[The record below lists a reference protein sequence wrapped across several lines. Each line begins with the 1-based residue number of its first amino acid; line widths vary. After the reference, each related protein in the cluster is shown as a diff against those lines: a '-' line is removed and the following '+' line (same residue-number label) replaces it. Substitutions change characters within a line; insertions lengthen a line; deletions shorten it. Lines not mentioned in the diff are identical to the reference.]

1 MKKYE
6 SVIIITPELV
16 NEKLEK
22 FIEKVN
28 KKLSEQ
34 TTITEISEL
43 GLKRL
48 AYADKGKNEGWYV
61 CYEFEISDEE
71 KSKSIIKE
79 IEKYFKVQEQ
89 ILKSIVVGR
98 D

>member
-28 KKLSEQ
+28 KKLSEY
-34 TTITEISEL
+34 TTITQTSEL

-48 AYADKGKNEGWYV
+48 AYA
-61 CYEFEISDEE
+61 
-71 KSKSIIKE
+71 IKE
-79 IEKYFKVQEQ
+79 
-89 ILKSIVVGR
+89 
-98 D
+98 